1 MNQKKDS
8 GFMSGVESA
17 SFVFDAYKN
26 VKSFPTYQSPME
38 FVSSIN
44 ALQQAAVHRFNRP
57 SSKIEESNESEYQKL
72 AAKSEATA
80 IQLRTQQNRR
90 KPRVLFSQ
98 DQVAKLEEHF
108 QKQKYVSAMER
119 EALAES
125 LGLTPTQIKIWF
137 QNRRYKCKRI
147 DQDRN
152 LQLTT
157 QFSIPAQMLG
167 TQIFPYNWLQ

>member
-1 MNQKKDS
+1 M
-8 GFMSGVESA
+8 
-17 SFVFDAYKN
+17 
-26 VKSFPTYQSPME
+26 
-38 FVSSIN
+38 
-44 ALQQAAVHRFNRP
+44 
-57 SSKIEESNESEYQKL
+57 

-98 DQVAKLEEHF
+98 DQVGLSSQINLLFLKVAKLEEHF

-157 QFSIPAQMLG
+157 QFSIPAQV
-167 TQIFPYNWLQ
+167 FSKKN

>member
-57 SSKIEESNESEYQKL
+57 SSKIGKFLVMNFIKYFFRG
-72 AAKSEATA
+72 
-80 IQLRTQQNRR
+80 IQ
-90 KPRVLFSQ
+90 
-98 DQVAKLEEHF
+98 
-108 QKQKYVSAMER
+108 
-119 EALAES
+119 
-125 LGLTPTQIKIWF
+125 
-137 QNRRYKCKRI
+137 
-147 DQDRN
+147 
-152 LQLTT
+152 
-157 QFSIPAQMLG
+157 
-167 TQIFPYNWLQ
+167 